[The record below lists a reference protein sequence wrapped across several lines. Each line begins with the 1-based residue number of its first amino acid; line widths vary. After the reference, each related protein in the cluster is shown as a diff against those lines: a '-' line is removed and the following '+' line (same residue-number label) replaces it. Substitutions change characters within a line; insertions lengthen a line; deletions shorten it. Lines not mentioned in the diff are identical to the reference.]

1 MLYIFRRLVLS
12 LVWLGAVSSLFI
24 DMGALRALTTSLL
37 IIFLA
42 LSAGSI
48 RRESWVVAGGI
59 ALAAIVVLFLGGSW
73 AQLWHGFE
81 RALIFAGLLPTL
93 QLTRAIAWR
102 LPKVAKARADLGTL
116 PERSADIGLMFG
128 AQAFGY
134 VLSTGAFA
142 MVSSLVAAQAPMA
155 RRLAAGAASLR
166 GMSTS
171 ILWSPFFVAFAVASS
186 YLPAVP
192 AWQVFA
198 LGFVLM
204 AMALLISILMFARP
218 LQLAAIG
225 QALKCLL
232 PVLAYLLI
240 AVAAVMVVSAFA
252 GLSTLGSVL
261 VTMPLLVTVQLL
273 FRPVIALDVVRE
285 TVRGFD
291 RLGDDLLLIT
301 ASMGLATAVVATA
314 QIADQLS
321 FLVALEIP
329 ATVVIAGMLLI
340 QLLPAMAGVH
350 PIITATVVLAA
361 FTSQP
366 LNVHPLILFQAM
378 VAGWSL
384 GTMVSMS
391 AISVVTTANMFNLAP
406 LQLAYGRNLG
416 YALVTAAAV
425 VAVLSAL
432 NTALSPA

>member
-1 MLYIFRRLVLS
+1 
-12 LVWLGAVSSLFI
+12 
-24 DMGALRALTTSLL
+24 
-37 IIFLA
+37 
-42 LSAGSI
+42 
-48 RRESWVVAGGI
+48 
-59 ALAAIVVLFLGGSW
+59 
-73 AQLWHGFE
+73 
-81 RALIFAGLLPTL
+81 
-93 QLTRAIAWR
+93 
-102 LPKVAKARADLGTL
+102 
-116 PERSADIGLMFG
+116 
-128 AQAFGY
+128 
-134 VLSTGAFA
+134 
-142 MVSSLVAAQAPMA
+142 
-155 RRLAAGAASLR
+155 
-166 GMSTS
+166 
-171 ILWSPFFVAFAVASS
+171 
-186 YLPAVP
+186 
-192 AWQVFA
+192 
-198 LGFVLM
+198 
-204 AMALLISILMFARP
+204 
-218 LQLAAIG
+218 
-225 QALKCLL
+225 
-232 PVLAYLLI
+232 
-240 AVAAVMVVSAFA
+240 
-252 GLSTLGSVL
+252 
-261 VTMPLLVTVQLL
+261 VQLL

-366 LNVHPLILFQAM
+366 LDVHPLILFQAM

>member
-1 MLYIFRRLVLS
+1 MVQIFRRLVLL

-24 DMGALRALTTSLL
+24 DFAALKALTTALL
-37 IIFLA
+37 IVFLA
-42 LSAGSI
+42 LSGRHI

-59 ALAAIVVLFLGGSW
+59 SLAAAGVLLVGGSW
-73 AQLWHGFE
+73 LQLWHGLE
-81 RALIFAGLLPTL
+81 RSLIFAGLLPTL

-102 LPKVAKARADLGTL
+102 LPKVAEARTNLATL
-116 PERSADIGLMFG
+116 PERAADIGLMFG

-142 MVSSLVAAQAPMA
+142 MVSSLVAAKAPLK

-186 YLPAVP
+186 YLPEVP

-204 AMALLISILMFARP
+204 VTALLIAILMFARP
-218 LQLAAIG
+218 LDISAVV

-232 PVLAYLLI
+232 PVLRYLFV
-240 AVAAVMVVSAFA
+240 AVGAVMAVSAFTD
-252 GLSTLGSVL
+252 LSTLGAVL
-261 VTMPLLVTVQLL
+261 VTMPCLVAVNLL
-273 FRPVIALDVVRE
+273 FRPMIMGEVLRE
-285 TVRGFD
+285 TARGFD
-291 RLGDDLLLIT
+291 RLGDDLLLIST
-301 ASMGLATAVVATA
+301 SMGLATAVVATS
-314 QIADQLS
+314 QIADQLTI
-321 FLVALEIP
+321 LVALDIP
-329 ATVVIAGMLLI
+329 AVVVIAGMLLV

-361 FTSQP
+361 LTSQS
-366 LNVHPLILFQAM
+366 LTVHPLILFQAM

-391 AISVVTTANMFNLAP
+391 AISVVTTANMFRLAP

-416 YALVTAAAV
+416 YSLVTAAV
-425 VAVLSAL
+425 VVTVLSMLNTVLSA
-432 NTALSPA
+432 P

>member
-1 MLYIFRRLVLS
+1 M
-12 LVWLGAVSSLFI
+12 
-24 DMGALRALTTSLL
+24 
-37 IIFLA
+37 
-42 LSAGSI
+42 
-48 RRESWVVAGGI
+48 
-59 ALAAIVVLFLGGSW
+59 
-73 AQLWHGFE
+73 
-81 RALIFAGLLPTL
+81 

-102 LPKVAKARADLGTL
+102 LPKVAEARTNLATL
-116 PERSADIGLMFG
+116 PERAADIGLMFG

-142 MVSSLVAAQAPMA
+142 MVSSLVAAKAPLK

-186 YLPAVP
+186 YLPEVP

-204 AMALLISILMFARP
+204 VTALLIAILMFARP
-218 LQLAAIG
+218 LDISAVV

-232 PVLAYLLI
+232 PVLLYLFV
-240 AVAAVMVVSAFA
+240 AVGAVMAVSAFTD
-252 GLSTLGSVL
+252 LSTLGAVL
-261 VTMPLLVTVQLL
+261 VTMPCLVAVNLL
-273 FRPVIALDVVRE
+273 FRPIIMGEVLRE
-285 TVRGFD
+285 TARGFD
-291 RLGDDLLLIT
+291 RLGDDLLLIST
-301 ASMGLATAVVATA
+301 SMGLATAVVATS
-314 QIADQLS
+314 QIADQLTI
-321 FLVALEIP
+321 LVALDIP
-329 ATVVIAGMLLI
+329 AVVVIAGMLLV

-361 FTSQP
+361 LTSQP
-366 LNVHPLILFQAM
+366 LTVHPLILFQAM

-391 AISVVTTANMFNLAP
+391 AISVVTTANMFSLAP

-416 YALVTAAAV
+416 YSLVTAAVV
-425 VAVLSAL
+425 VAVLSML
-432 NTALSPA
+432 NTVLSAP

>member
-1 MLYIFRRLVLS
+1 
-12 LVWLGAVSSLFI
+12 
-24 DMGALRALTTSLL
+24 
-37 IIFLA
+37 
-42 LSAGSI
+42 
-48 RRESWVVAGGI
+48 
-59 ALAAIVVLFLGGSW
+59 
-73 AQLWHGFE
+73 
-81 RALIFAGLLPTL
+81 
-93 QLTRAIAWR
+93 
-102 LPKVAKARADLGTL
+102 
-116 PERSADIGLMFG
+116 
-128 AQAFGY
+128 
-134 VLSTGAFA
+134 
-142 MVSSLVAAQAPMA
+142 
-155 RRLAAGAASLR
+155 
-166 GMSTS
+166 
-171 ILWSPFFVAFAVASS
+171 
-186 YLPAVP
+186 
-192 AWQVFA
+192 
-198 LGFVLM
+198 
-204 AMALLISILMFARP
+204 
-218 LQLAAIG
+218 
-225 QALKCLL
+225 
-232 PVLAYLLI
+232 
-240 AVAAVMVVSAFA
+240 VVSAFA

-366 LNVHPLILFQAM
+366 LNVYPLILFQAM